1 MLLQDG
7 SFSYIKMH
15 IKSQLGVKN
24 LDRKTA
30 TKIAGE
36 NPDHLVH
43 DLFEAIEKKDYP
55 KWDVFVQVMSPEQA
69 ENYKWNIFDMT
80 KVWPHGDFPLRKI
93 AQLTLNENVSL
104 DASWIQV
111 TMLTCIAKQLLH
123 RY

>member
-1 MLLQDG
+1 
-7 SFSYIKMH
+7 MH

-24 LDRKTA
+24 FDRKTA

-36 NPDHLVH
+36 NPDYLVH
-43 DLFEAIEKKDYP
+43 DLFEAIDRKDYP

-80 KVWPHGDFPLRKI
+80 KVWPHRDFPLRKI

-104 DASWIQV
+104 DD
-111 TMLTCIAKQLLH
+111 
-123 RY
+123 R